1 MKNNIKIRNRDKISG
16 FISVF
21 VIFSICIASILYA
34 MLRNSDMNFIHYK
47 DVVEL
52 KTNRQSSFRDM
63 QSDMRAD
70 CDSLYARIERFDP
83 KVNAVYE
90 ENDIKF
96 LINELK
102 LTYERN
108 MWDKR
113 YKVFYHV
120 GVFYDMWFI
129 DKKIAWSKTNN
140 TKMFNEN
147 LEECEIGLQD
157 KSNKLK

>member
-1 MKNNIKIRNRDKISG
+1 MKKNLNIRNRDKISG

-21 VIFSICIASILYA
+21 VIFSICTSSILYA
-34 MLRNSDMNFIHYK
+34 MLRNSNMNFIHYK
-47 DVVEL
+47 DVVEI
-52 KTNRQSSFRDM
+52 KTNRQESFRDI
-63 QSDMRAD
+63 QSDMSTE
-70 CDSLYARIERFDP
+70 CDSLYSRIERFDP
-83 KVNAVYE
+83 QLNAVYE

-120 GVFYDMWFI
+120 SAFYDMWFT
-129 DKKIAWSKTNN
+129 DKKVAWSKINN
-140 TKMFNEN
+140 TAMFNKN
-147 LEECEIGLQD
+147 LEECEIGLQN
-157 KSNKLK
+157 KSDKLK